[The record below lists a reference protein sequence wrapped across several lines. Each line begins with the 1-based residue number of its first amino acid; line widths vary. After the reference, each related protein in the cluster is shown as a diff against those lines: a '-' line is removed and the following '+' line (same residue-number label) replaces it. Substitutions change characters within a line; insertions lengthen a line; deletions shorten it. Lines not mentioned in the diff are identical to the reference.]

1 MSYLD
6 KYDKKVYDRCC
17 NLTPSQQLRT
27 GFRTMG
33 DVKRAVAVVHNPS
46 NREHF
51 GRVLFTHT
59 QEQHIES
66 ILKGSSSLLTPSGI
80 RYSVLDSGDDQAI
93 RPAAEDNFGDSI
105 FSSTDAGSSV
115 SDAPQQ
121 ITPELI
127 NFAIQEQL
135 QLFNRGEID
144 QRELNDNIRQI
155 REYMPIAE
163 PQLDLQ
169 EEPPA
174 VISGSGGA
182 RRGAGRPSR
191 EEQDIR
197 YDEGVGIADQRAV
210 RDTVD
215 DMLNELE
222 AEEYEPPTRRRM
234 GFAEEDETV
243 NPNRGSGSGTPNPNA
258 PSYSAGGSGRGT
270 SRGAGR
276 NDFDREFD
284 TPP

>member
-80 RYSVLDSGDDQAI
+80 RYSILDSGDDQAI
-93 RPAAEDNFGDSI
+93 RPAAEDNFGGSI
-105 FSSTDAGSSV
+105 FASTDAGSSV

-127 NFAIQEQL
+127 NFAIQQQL
-135 QLFNRGEID
+135 ELFNRGEID

-155 REYMPIAE
+155 REYAPIAE

-182 RRGAGRPSR
+182 RVGAGRPSR

-215 DMLNELE
+215 DMLDEIE
-222 AEEYEPPTRRRM
+222 AEEYVPPTRRRM
-234 GFAEEDETV
+234 GVPTDPNE
-243 NPNRGSGSGTPNPNA
+243 NRGSGSTNPNPNA